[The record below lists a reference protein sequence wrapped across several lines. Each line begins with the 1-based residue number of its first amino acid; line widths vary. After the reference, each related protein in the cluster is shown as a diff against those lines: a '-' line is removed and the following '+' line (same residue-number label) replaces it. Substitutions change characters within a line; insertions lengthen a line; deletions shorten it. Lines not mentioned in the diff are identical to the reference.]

1 MGAGAVN
8 AGRGRRATRLPG
20 LTKSPRRHG
29 KWQGVPR
36 PSTGEQ
42 PREYRRGPRGLR
54 FLAGAHNQPHRGRT
68 MPYELSTHEALIYVM
83 VTMSAVDRNM
93 GDEELAR
100 IGSIVNDLPA
110 FHGFDADGL
119 IAIAQTCG
127 ERLSAESGLDTVL
140 ASIAQAL
147 PKRMH
152 ETAYALAVEVAAAD
166 LEIRQEELRFLAM
179 LRDRLHLDKLIV
191 AALERGARARYQ
203 TA

>member
-1 MGAGAVN
+1 
-8 AGRGRRATRLPG
+8 
-20 LTKSPRRHG
+20 
-29 KWQGVPR
+29 
-36 PSTGEQ
+36 
-42 PREYRRGPRGLR
+42 
-54 FLAGAHNQPHRGRT
+54 